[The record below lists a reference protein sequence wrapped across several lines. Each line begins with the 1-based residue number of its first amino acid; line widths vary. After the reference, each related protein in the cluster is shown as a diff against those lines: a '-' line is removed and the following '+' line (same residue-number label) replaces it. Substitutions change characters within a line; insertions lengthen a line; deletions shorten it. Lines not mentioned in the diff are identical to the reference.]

1 MDWAKIS
8 EVLSKISPT
17 TDGAQESVSEDPD
30 QDYTDYIWG
39 EALWLIDLK
48 RRETIN
54 GHRAPCYAPQDQK
67 RIEHFLGLLD
77 VKRLKSTRGKI
88 YYELPGL
95 TKRMIEN
102 QLGPKGSPRGD
113 YPVDA
118 APFLLEALWEE
129 MQPLLW
135 PKYNKQMFP
144 RADGWVLYK
153 DQAHKNLGSR
163 VRNKARRLVIE
174 RGGEDKGLGLTERT
188 LTFAELQEEFVGERL
203 KEIQGLTQWRGE
215 IKRQENLE
223 RKRWQE
229 RKAELREQRRKEI
242 EKKRQEARQGTRPGE
257 PLHLM
262 LDKEDP
268 GPWEPEKLIPDV
280 AAFVRVDE
288 ELLLE
293 FAEAEESPKP
303 TGADPAPEEGLQR
316 IAKELTQDQHDVIIL
331 QAQGYSSKEIAEKLG
346 KNSADTVRVLQM
358 RAHKKIEK
366 LRPELGF
373 RG

>member
-1 MDWAKIS
+1 VDWAKIS
-8 EVLSKISPT
+8 EVLSKISAT

-95 TKRMIEN
+95 RNRVYEH
-102 QLGPKGSPRGD
+102 QLEPKGRRRGD

-118 APFLLEALWEE
+118 APFLIEGLWEV
-129 MQPLLW
+129 MRPMLW
-135 PKYNKQMFP
+135 SKYKKERFP
-144 RADGWVLYK
+144 GKDGWVLYK
-153 DQAHKNLGSR
+153 DRARKNLRTR
-163 VRNKARRLVIE
+163 VHNKARRLADE
-174 RGGEDKGLGLTERT
+174 RGYADKGLGLTKRT
-188 LTFAELQEEFVGERL
+188 PTLAELQEEFVGEGL
-203 KEIQGLTQWRGE
+203 KEIQALMQWRRE
-215 IKRQENLE
+215 KKEREENLE
-223 RKRWQE
+223 RSWQE
-229 RKAELREQRRKEI
+229 RKAEYREQRRKEI
-242 EKKRQEARQGTRPGE
+242 EKKRREAQEDTPPGE

-268 GPWEPEKLIPDV
+268 EPWEPEKLVPDKDEI
-280 AAFVRVDE
+280 RHVDE
-288 ELLLE
+288 EFLLE
-293 FAEAEESPKP
+293 FTEAEESPMP
-303 TGADPAPEEGLQR
+303 TRRRPAPEEALQR

-331 QAQGYSSKEIAEKLG
+331 QAQGYSSKQIAEKLG